1 MAIDQVDRT
10 VVTAEPTTAA
20 VKALRLSAG
29 VHTRR
34 LPTLLFGGLVAF
46 ALLAAG
52 LLVTVSPASAAP
64 LAATGACSTG
74 VGNSGGEGIICQITV
89 VNTITATGGSAA
101 LTVHECLGSAG
112 DPTDGA
118 LGHPCTT
125 TTTALTE
132 PITAVTQCDGSAN
145 GGGGKLLCSVV
156 ITNNFVGVDPGA
168 TAVTV
173 NQCVGSGGS
182 ITTGCN
188 PFPAATTDAA
198 ITQCNGSAN
207 GGGASLT
214 CAATGTM
221 ASALVVTIDQCNG
234 SANGGGAF
242 VDCSAGMVNN
252 VVQATPTPTTSL
264 SPTPTTSSSAS
275 PGQTVTPPPTS
286 MASAPSSSN
295 STPLFGLLIC
305 LAFGALGVVAVET
318 QRRRS
323 RN

>member
-10 VVTAEPTTAA
+10 VVTAGPTTAA
-20 VKALRLSAG
+20 VKALRFSAG
-29 VHTRR
+29 VQTRR
-34 LPTLLFGGLVAF
+34 SFTLLLRGLVAF

-52 LLVTVSPASAAP
+52 LLVTASPASAAP

-89 VNTITATGGSAA
+89 VNTITASGGSAA

-188 PFPAATTDAA
+188 PFPATTTDAA

-252 VVQATPTPTTSL
+252 VVQATPTPTTSA
-264 SPTPTTSSSAS
+264 SAS
-275 PGQTVTPPPTS
+275 SGQTATPPPTS
-286 MASAPSSSN
+286 MASAPSSNN
-295 STPLFGLLIC
+295 STPLFALLIC